1 MRLSIIFLP
10 LMAMALLPAAT
21 AARDSNEDV
30 AQAGERE
37 LARAYIPF
45 ANKGG
50 LWDWHADGSEV
61 IYFQDRRKQWYRAE
75 LMSRAHD
82 LPFVQHIG
90 LDTGPS
96 DRLDKWSTIYVRGQ
110 RYVLSSFEP
119 VPGEKPWQ
127 GAEAGGNS

>member
-1 MRLSIIFLP
+1 MRLSNIFLP
-10 LMAMALLPAAT
+10 LAALTLAPSVALAADAGD
-21 AARDSNEDV
+21 AAPQPV
-30 AQAGERE
+30 QAENTRH
-37 LARAYIPF
+37 YIAF

-82 LPFVQHIG
+82 LPFAQHIG
-90 LDTGPS
+90 LDTGPG

>member
-1 MRLSIIFLP
+1 MRHSTILLP
-10 LMAMALLPAAT
+10 LAALALMPSAAI
-21 AARDSNEDV
+21 AGEPNGA
-30 AQAGERE
+30 AQAENAPG
-37 LARAYIPF
+37 YIAF

-50 LWDWHADGSEV
+50 VRDWHAEGGDA

-90 LDTGPS
+90 LDTGPG

>member
-1 MRLSIIFLP
+1 MRLSTILLP
-10 LMAMALLPAAT
+10 LTALFLLPAAGI
-21 AARDSNEDV
+21 AQDSSEDV
-30 AQAGERE
+30 AQAGETDP
-37 LARAYIPF
+37 ARAYIAF

-50 LWDWHADGSEV
+50 LWDWHAEGSEV

-90 LDTGPS
+90 LDTGPG

-119 VPGEKPWQ
+119 VPGEKPWHAAQ
-127 GAEAGGNS
+127 AGGSS